1 MYGSQGEGVKVGRVC
16 SMFLNRQFIIMSQWA
31 RNSIFFFHTGSSSL
45 FDCVTRGLTART
57 AEECK
62 LLKVTLCGDLLGKC
76 AKKNFKM

>member
-31 RNSIFFFHTGSSSL
+31 RNSIFFF